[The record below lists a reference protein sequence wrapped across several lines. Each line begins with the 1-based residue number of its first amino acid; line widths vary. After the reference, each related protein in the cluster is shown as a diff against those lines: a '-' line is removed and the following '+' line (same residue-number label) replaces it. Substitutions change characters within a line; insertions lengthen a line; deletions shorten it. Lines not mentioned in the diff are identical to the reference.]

1 MTGADKELCS
11 GVLVKK
17 DDFFFRSVLVSVG
30 RMGFVYSL
38 VVRTVPAFKL
48 TETRDNDV
56 WEKLKNRLTS
66 DGFPK
71 FVGNSHF
78 LQILVNPFG
87 NGAHECKVARRNKG
101 ECHTANQVVP
111 GPAFDFHSFI
121 FSTLHSMSFI
131 PPLTPPPL
139 PTL

>member
-1 MTGADKELCS
+1 MAIHLIGPGGQEWWIERSQGLTAGTEAQTQQELQTIATTMTGADKELCS

-71 FVGNSHF
+71 FV
-78 LQILVNPFG
+78 
-87 NGAHECKVARRNKG
+87 AR
-101 ECHTANQVVP
+101 TQA
-111 GPAFDFHSFI
+111 A
-121 FSTLHSMSFI
+121 
-131 PPLTPPPL
+131 
-139 PTL
+139 